1 MTNTTHTSFA
11 LSLGLAPVVMM
22 PDLIPLK
29 EIPFYMLGLS
39 FGAMF
44 PDIDEPQSYIGRRV
58 PILPRVIKTFFGH
71 RGLTHQFI
79 FFLIPL
85 ITVIA
90 FQTEIK
96 NIYYDL
102 YLFLIAT
109 CIGMFLHQVGDMLS
123 GSKIFKGG
131 IRDYFYPF
139 TSSGKYFTPF
149 PKIIRC
155 AVGDRKEQIYNI
167 AFTLI
172 ILFELKQILNLSI
185 SF

>member
-1 MTNTTHTSFA
+1 MTYVTHTSFA
-11 LSLGLAPVVMM
+11 ISLGLAPIVLM
-22 PDLIPLK
+22 PDLITMK
-29 EIPFYMLGLS
+29 ELSFYLMGIS
-39 FGAMF
+39 FGAIF
-44 PDIDEPQSYIGRRV
+44 PDIDEPQSYIGRRI
-58 PILPRVIKTFFGH
+58 PILPRIIKSIFGH
-71 RGLTHQFI
+71 RGLTHQFL

-96 NIYYDL
+96 NIYYGL

-123 GSKIFKGG
+123 GSKNFKGG

-149 PKIIRC
+149 PKTIRC
-155 AVGDRKEQIYNI
+155 VVGDRKEQIYNI

>member
-1 MTNTTHTSFA
+1 MTYVTHTSFA
-11 LSLGLAPVVMM
+11 ISLGLAPIVLM
-22 PDLIPLK
+22 PDLITMK
-29 EIPFYMLGLS
+29 ELSFYLMGIS
-39 FGAMF
+39 FGAIF

-96 NIYYDL
+96 NIYYGL

-123 GSKIFKGG
+123 GSKNFKGG

-155 AVGDRKEQIYNI
+155 AVGDRKEQIYNFI
-167 AFTLI
+167 FVLI
-172 ILFELKQILNLSI
+172 IAYEFKQILNFSI